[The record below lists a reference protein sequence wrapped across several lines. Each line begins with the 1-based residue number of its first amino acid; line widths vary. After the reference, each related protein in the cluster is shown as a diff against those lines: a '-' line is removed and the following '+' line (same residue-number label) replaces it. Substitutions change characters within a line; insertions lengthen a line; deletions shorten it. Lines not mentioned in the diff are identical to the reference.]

1 MSSWRLAPSLH
12 MHHPPSGAGADR
24 PASGEKRDGRRPRG
38 RTCIRVWAYTGAS
51 AGVVTPFV
59 RKEQSPSPGLSP
71 TLLLLPRRGSGHGSL
86 ESIAYRAHSARTAE
100 PVHLAA
106 NA

>member
-1 MSSWRLAPSLH
+1 MLAVRLEAH
-12 MHHPPSGAGADR
+12 VA
-24 PASGEKRDGRRPRG
+24 
-38 RTCIRVWAYTGAS
+38 
-51 AGVVTPFV
+51 
-59 RKEQSPSPGLSP
+59 
-71 TLLLLPRRGSGHGSL
+71 LLPLPRRGSGHGSL

>member
-1 MSSWRLAPSLH
+1 MVWNLTVPSAVRLPLDRRSETVIVAAPFH
-12 MHHPPSGAGADR
+12 AFRPPPR
-24 PASGEKRDGRRPRG
+24 PAACPLDDCRFRLQP
-38 RTCIRVWAYTGAS
+38 
-51 AGVVTPFV
+51 
-59 RKEQSPSPGLSP
+59 
-71 TLLLLPRRGSGHGSL
+71 LLLLPRRGSGHGSL

>member
-1 MSSWRLAPSLH
+1 VQLLVEGLKVASPSLGQLVVCVLRCPFSDPRSDETREIDDEQH
-12 MHHPPSGAGADR
+12 DHDFVEQR
-24 PASGEKRDGRRPRG
+24 PG
-38 RTCIRVWAYTGAS
+38 S
-51 AGVVTPFV
+51 AVTRFTVKTAIPV
-59 RKEQSPSPGLSP
+59 
-71 TLLLLPRRGSGHGSL
+71 LLLLPRRGSGHGSL

>member
-1 MSSWRLAPSLH
+1 MAGCCFRLK
-12 MHHPPSGAGADR
+12 AG
-24 PASGEKRDGRRPRG
+24 
-38 RTCIRVWAYTGAS
+38 
-51 AGVVTPFV
+51 F
-59 RKEQSPSPGLSP
+59 
-71 TLLLLPRRGSGHGSL
+71 LLLPRRGSGHGSL

>member
-1 MSSWRLAPSLH
+1 MACWVSAVTRFTVKTGIPWRS
-12 MHHPPSGAGADR
+12 
-24 PASGEKRDGRRPRG
+24 
-38 RTCIRVWAYTGAS
+38 
-51 AGVVTPFV
+51 PF
-59 RKEQSPSPGLSP
+59 LS
-71 TLLLLPRRGSGHGSL
+71 GSGHGSL

>member
-1 MSSWRLAPSLH
+1 VVPWLVVPE
-12 MHHPPSGAGADR
+12 GAV
-24 PASGEKRDGRRPRG
+24 SE
-38 RTCIRVWAYTGAS
+38 
-51 AGVVTPFV
+51 
-59 RKEQSPSPGLSP
+59 PGLLPP